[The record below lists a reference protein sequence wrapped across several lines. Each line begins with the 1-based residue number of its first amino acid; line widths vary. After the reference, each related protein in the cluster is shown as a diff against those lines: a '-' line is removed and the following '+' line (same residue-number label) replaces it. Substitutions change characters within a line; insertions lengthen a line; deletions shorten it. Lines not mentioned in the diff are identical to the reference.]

1 MFDDGPGNMVLE
13 FGDVLIQRRGVCL
26 VFLENH
32 LLGGEPSDSSSGD
45 VSLLEVFIELHNKV

>member
-1 MFDDGPGNMVLE
+1 MVLE